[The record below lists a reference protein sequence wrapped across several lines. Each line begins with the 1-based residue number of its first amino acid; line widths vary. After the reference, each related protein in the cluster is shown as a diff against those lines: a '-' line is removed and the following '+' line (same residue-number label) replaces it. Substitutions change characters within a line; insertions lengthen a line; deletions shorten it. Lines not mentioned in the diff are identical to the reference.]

1 VFAVLPI
8 TPQSNWPWLLLPV
21 LALVAWYGYRRTT
34 PPLVPRRRTVLIAL
48 RTVAYALLCIVLA
61 SPVWNRDRHTR
72 ERARIAILV
81 DESASMS
88 TVDVAG
94 GGSRLERAQRA
105 VAALGDALRD
115 VPADLE
121 VVPFSSTAAA
131 PEPLA
136 DYVRSER
143 GAVGPG
149 TDVVGALAAAADR
162 ARSGNLQ
169 AVVLVSDGRPTR
181 GTLDPAQASTGVP
194 VFTVGL
200 GDTAGTRDLAIGRCE
215 YSPVAYVDSEA
226 EIDVRIEHA
235 GFAGA
240 ATTLRLVQ
248 DGRDVHTTRVAFESE
263 RGRAATRIPLRFTR
277 AGRQRY
283 RLVLD
288 ALAGERTE
296 INNTRELSIEVL
308 PNRIRV
314 LLVAARPDWDV
325 GFWARTLR
333 DDPNVRVR
341 VVTRDAG
348 GGWIGDDGRAF
359 AFPRGADWTRDW
371 DLYVLAATGPLLQGD
386 AGRDLVAA
394 VQRGKGL
401 LVLAGRDGVLG
412 EPAATAA
419 LGTALPVTRDRARA
433 PQYGHARARL
443 SPQGRHHAATAPL
456 LPLADAGGA
465 LPALAPILGQW
476 TGVAVRAGAQVLLAT
491 DGEPQ
496 APLLVVGRHG
506 EGQTAV
512 VNGFPLWRWGVA
524 ESEPVR
530 AAARGMVGGLVRA
543 LTQPRDI
550 EAVQLTASKP
560 VYESGEAVDLRAH
573 VLDAA
578 LEPQAGAQVQIEV
591 RRLADGTAAGT
602 AVAEPRAAGEYA
614 TSLPGLPPGDYE
626 ATATARLGDRE
637 VGRARVRFTVDAY
650 SVEFADA
657 RQDIEFLREL
667 AARSGGRYA
676 APESMAELARALPVA
691 PRDVVLR
698 SEVEVWNTT
707 PVFVLF
713 VLVLGAEWLL
723 RKRFGLL

>member
-8 TPQSNWPWLLLPV
+8 TPQSNWPWLLLPI

-34 PPLVPRRRTVLIAL
+34 PPLVARRRAVLIAL

-121 VVPFSSTAAA
+121 VVPFSATAAA

-136 DYVRSER
+136 DYVQSER

-194 VFTVGL
+194 VFTVGI

-235 GFAGA
+235 GFAGN

-248 DGRDVHTTRVAFESE
+248 DGRDVHTTRVVFESE

-325 GFWARTLR
+325 GFWARALR

-412 EPAATAA
+412 EPAARNRAA
-419 LGTALPVTRDRARA
+419 GDARSRARA
-433 PQYGHARARL
+433 AIRTRARAFVAARPPPCGDGAALAARRRRRRTAGTGAHPRPVDGRRGPRRRAGPARDRRRTTSAAPRRRTPRRRPDRGRERVPAVALGSRRERTGARGGTRDGGWTGARADAAARHRGGATDGVEAGVRERRGGGPARARSRRGARTAGGRPSAGR
-443 SPQGRHHAATAPL
+443 SPPPGGRH
-456 LPLADAGGA
+456 
-465 LPALAPILGQW
+465 
-476 TGVAVRAGAQVLLAT
+476 RR
-491 DGEPQ
+491 
-496 APLLVVGRHG
+496 RH
-506 EGQTAV
+506 
-512 VNGFPLWRWGVA
+512 RRR
-524 ESEPVR
+524 R
-530 AAARGMVGGLVRA
+530 AACGRRV
-543 LTQPRDI
+543 RDI
-550 EAVQLTASKP
+550 V
-560 VYESGEAVDLRAH
+560 
-573 VLDAA
+573 
-578 LEPQAGAQVQIEV
+578 
-591 RRLADGTAAGT
+591 
-602 AVAEPRAAGEYA
+602 
-614 TSLPGLPPGDYE
+614 
-626 ATATARLGDRE
+626 
-637 VGRARVRFTVDAY
+637 ARV
-650 SVEFADA
+650 
-657 RQDIEFLREL
+657 
-667 AARSGGRYA
+667 AAR
-676 APESMAELARALPVA
+676 
-691 PRDVVLR
+691 
-698 SEVEVWNTT
+698 
-707 PVFVLF
+707 
-713 VLVLGAEWLL
+713 
-723 RKRFGLL
+723 